1 MKQNTNITKLGF
13 TVSVLALTVAT
24 ALGGSVLAY
33 GPERSTFTGEKPA
46 DYVTFNSITNNKYYG
61 DERNFVTIKPVS
73 DGAKDTWTNLI
84 NVVSDQEYYVRIY
97 VHNNAAANLNLFA
110 ENARVF
116 ANIPG
121 GAAKRVQIDGA
132 ISANNAKPQRVW
144 DDAVFQSDKLFNISY
159 VAGSARY
166 YNNHF
171 TNGVAIND
179 SVVTTGGAQIGY
191 DSINGR
197 LQGCA
202 QYAGHL
208 LFKVKAKVAKSPN
221 FTIAKQVR
229 KVGDTTW
236 SKNITV
242 NPGDKVEYKLYYENK
257 GDTAQANVI
266 AKDFMAKGM
275 TYQAGT
281 LKIYNASNPNGLAL
295 TNADNLFNGT
305 GLNFG
310 NYMPKSNAG
319 LFYTFQTPTND
330 QLTICGKNIFRN
342 RAVVYTPNG
351 NLEDMADVVVVK
363 TGCTPEKPTP
373 NQPTPNRPGELPS
386 TGPAEIAISMI
397 GLLLITASIIYWY
410 KSQQEI
416 KKRVVSNGTIE
427 MKIDDKTTPLVAPQ
441 DDIKKK

>member
-1 MKQNTNITKLGF
+1 M
-13 TVSVLALTVAT
+13 
-24 ALGGSVLAY
+24 
-33 GPERSTFTGEKPA
+33 
-46 DYVTFNSITNNKYYG
+46 
-61 DERNFVTIKPVS
+61 
-73 DGAKDTWTNLI
+73 
-84 NVVSDQEYYVRIY
+84 
-97 VHNNAAANLNLFA
+97 
-110 ENARVF
+110 
-116 ANIPG
+116 
-121 GAAKRVQIDGA
+121 
-132 ISANNAKPQRVW
+132 
-144 DDAVFQSDKLFNISY
+144 
-159 VAGSARY
+159 
-166 YNNHF
+166 
-171 TNGVAIND
+171 
-179 SVVTTGGAQIGY
+179 
-191 DSINGR
+191 
-197 LQGCA
+197 
-202 QYAGHL
+202 
-208 LFKVKAKVAKSPN
+208 
-221 FTIAKQVR
+221 
-229 KVGDTTW
+229 
-236 SKNITV
+236 
-242 NPGDKVEYKLYYENK
+242 YYENK

-441 DDIKKK
+441 DDTKKK